1 MTWFPK
7 GGGKGE
13 IPACEWGGGK
23 GERRMAPT
31 TEGQTPILKGWGWGT
46 EETAQGARAGGSSFH
61 RSFHLSQAWSWESPL
76 WDTISLIINALVLC
90 T

>member
-1 MTWFPK
+1 MTWFPN

-13 IPACEWGGGK
+13 IPACEWGG
-23 GERRMAPT
+23 ERLMAPT

-46 EETAQGARAGGSSFH
+46 EETAEGARAGGSSFH
-61 RSFHLSQAWSWESPL
+61 LSQARSWESPL